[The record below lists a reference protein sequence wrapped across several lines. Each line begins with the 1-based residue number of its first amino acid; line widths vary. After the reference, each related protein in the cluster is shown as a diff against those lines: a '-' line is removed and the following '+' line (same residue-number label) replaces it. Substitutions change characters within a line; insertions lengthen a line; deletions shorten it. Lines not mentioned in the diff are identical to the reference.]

1 MLVEVLKIGRVACA
15 FAMLLLLLLIGLVS
29 QMTTIIALTALTR
42 RRCLLQILMICGE
55 DICTFLSFGTL
66 HLLKRHW
73 GLALW
78 VKAVKVKPHHVLLI
92 INSRRRSHDLR

>member
-15 FAMLLLLLLIGLVS
+15 FAMLLLLLIGLVS

-73 GLALW
+73 
-78 VKAVKVKPHHVLLI
+78 
-92 INSRRRSHDLR
+92 